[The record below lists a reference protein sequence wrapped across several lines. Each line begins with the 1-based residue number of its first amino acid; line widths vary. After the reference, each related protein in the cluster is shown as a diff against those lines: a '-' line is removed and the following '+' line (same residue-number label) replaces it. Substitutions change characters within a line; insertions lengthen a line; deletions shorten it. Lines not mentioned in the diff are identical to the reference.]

1 MIRWRFLEPNPA
13 RDLLEQVLQAAGQP
27 HHPRGRGEMMP
38 INVHQTETDVVIEAA
53 LPGVKPEDIE
63 VSAAEGLL
71 TIRAHSTVEERDY
84 FHQEMSSIEYSRQ
97 VMLPVECRSDKATA
111 SFDHGILAIRI
122 PKQKPKAPER
132 INIQVNRS
140 GGRATIE
147 ATKGETY
154 SEIKP
159 TPKVAAPKPSPKTAP
174 KPGSS
179 KKPSGGGAGA
189 RRPASGSGSG
199 PAR

>member
-13 RDLLEQVLQAAGQP
+13 RDLLEQGLRAACQP
-27 HHPRGRGEMMP
+27 QHPRGGGEMLAV
-38 INVHQTETDVVIEAA
+38 NVHQTETDVVIAAA

-97 VMLPVECRSDKATA
+97 VMLPVECRSDQATA
-111 SFDHGILAIRI
+111 SFDHGILTIRI

-147 ATKGETY
+147 ATKGQTY

-159 TPKVAAPKPSPKTAP
+159 TPKLAASE
-174 KPGSS
+174 
-179 KKPSGGGAGA
+179 
-189 RRPASGSGSG
+189 AS
-199 PAR
+199 